1 MKVGPTLQGGLR
13 IDVENPLDWMVLRCI
28 PYDARGGD
36 FNLAARVSSPMAE
49 DEGFDDWREFVVP
62 DLQDGFNSQLEA
74 IEKALAGAGDDD
86 EPGQVFIKKDEAELW
101 YGGLNQARLALE
113 ERYGF
118 SDRDPAAMTP
128 GVRSAWFRSQ
138 FYLHVQSVLLDHV
151 MR

>member
-13 IDVENPLDWMVLRCI
+13 IDVETPLDWMVLRCI
-28 PYDARGGD
+28 SYDARAGGID
-36 FNLAARVSSPMAE
+36 LADRVASSMGKDEEFE
-49 DEGFDDWREFVVP
+49 DWQEFVLP
-62 DLQDGFNSQLEA
+62 DLRDGFNAQLDA
-74 IEKALAGAGDDD
+74 IEGALSRAGDGE
-86 EPGQVFIKKDEAELW
+86 EPAEIHIARDQADLW

-118 SDRDPAAMTP
+118 SSASPEGMTP
-128 GVRSAWFRSQ
+128 GKRSAWFRSQ